1 MHGFR
6 GSEGG
11 YGQSG
16 RAYWP
21 EEKKGSIREGMDADF
36 VVLDGNPLADI
47 GNVRKVGMVFQGT
60 NLYDEE
66 TIRAYGSEAGSL
78 KKEEIEFIHW

>member
-1 MHGFR
+1 
-6 GSEGG
+6 
-11 YGQSG
+11 
-16 RAYWP
+16 
-21 EEKKGSIREGMDADF
+21 MDADF

-47 GNVRKVGMVFQGT
+47 GNVRKVRMVFQGT

-66 TIRAYGSEAGSL
+66 TIRAYGSEAGFR